1 MTDVNLRMLNNY
13 AKNTACKL
21 ELHMFKQFH
30 KR

>member
-1 MTDVNLRMLNNY
+1 MTDVNLKILKHY

-30 KR
+30 KH